1 MATQA
6 RFVKYMSPI
15 LESLREL
22 GGSARPREVY
32 DAVARKLQ
40 LSDAERDEDNRSG
53 SPRLENE
60 VAWARFYLVRTG
72 YLDSS

>member
-6 RFVKYMSPI
+6 RFVRYMSPI

-32 DAVARKLQ
+32 SAVAAKLEID
-40 LSDAERDEDNRSG
+40 DAERDEENRSG
-53 SPRLENE
+53 SSRLGGVKGSE
-60 VAWARFYLVRTG
+60 YLT
-72 YLDSS
+72 LMQPN

>member
-40 LSDAERDEDNRSG
+40 LSDAERDEENRSG
-53 SPRLENE
+53 SPRFENE
-60 VAWARFYLVRTG
+60 VAWARFYLVRSG